1 MPPAMLPQTAFAPI
15 SSILRDRRFALVY
28 TGGVGLQLGLSAL
41 SLHPWQ
47 CPILSSTGVPC
58 PGCGLT
64 RAIVLL
70 LQGELRE
77 SIHFHA
83 FAPIFLF
90 FSVALVGVLL
100 LPKTI
105 SRPIVHKA
113 EVFERQTGLTVIIL
127 SALILYWL
135 ARLLF
140 LNSAFVQLIRG

>member
-1 MPPAMLPQTAFAPI
+1 MLPQTAFAPI

-28 TGGVGLQLGLSAL
+28 TGGVALQLGLSAL
-41 SLHPWQ
+41 SLHTWQ

-70 LQGELRE
+70 LQGELLE

-90 FSVALVGVLL
+90 FSVAFAGVLL

-105 SRPIVHKA
+105 SRPIVQKA
-113 EVFERQTGLTVIIL
+113 ELFERQTGLTVIIL
-127 SALILYWL
+127 TGLILYWL

>member
-1 MPPAMLPQTAFAPI
+1 MPRAMLPQTAQAPI
-15 SSILRDRRFALVY
+15 SSILRDRRFALVFA
-28 TGGVGLQLGLSAL
+28 GGVGLQVVLSAL

-47 CPILSSTGVPC
+47 CPIFSSTGIPC

-70 LQGELRE
+70 LQGEWRA
-77 SIHFHA
+77 SFQYHV

-90 FSVALVGVLL
+90 FSIIVLVAIF
-100 LPKTI
+100 LPKSI
-105 SRPIVHKA
+105 GRPVIYKA
-113 EVFERQTGLTVIIL
+113 EMLERQTGLTVIIL
-127 SALILYWL
+127 TGLILYWL

>member
-1 MPPAMLPQTAFAPI
+1 MLPQTAFAPI

-28 TGGVGLQLGLSAL
+28 TGGVGLLIGLSAL
-41 SLHPWQ
+41 RLHPWQ
-47 CPILSSTGVPC
+47 CPIFSSTGIPC

-70 LQGELRE
+70 LQGELRA
-77 SIHFHA
+77 SIRFHA
-83 FAPIFLF
+83 FAPIFLL
-90 FSVALVGVLL
+90 FSVALVVVML

-105 SRPIVHKA
+105 SRLIVHKA

-127 SALILYWL
+127 TGLILYWL